1 MLTER
6 VKVVTIIT
14 VFEARELVREGFA
27 GLGVVGY
34 SSSHVDGVGAHG
46 EKRSGFTGV
55 KNLEYVVVTS
65 EALAA
70 RLLDWVEHKLLPHHP
85 SIAYSTAAA
94 AVTAAP
100 LR

>member
-14 VFEARELVREGFA
+14 VFEAGELVRKGFA
-27 GLGVVGY
+27 TLGVVGY
-34 SSSHVDGVGAHG
+34 SSSHVEGVGAHG
-46 EKRSGFTGV
+46 EKRSGLTGG
-55 KNLEYVVVTS
+55 KNLAYVVVVS

-70 RLLDWVEHKLLPHHP
+70 RILDWVDHKLLPHHA
-85 SIAYSTAAA
+85 SIAYSTDAT